1 MKTTF
6 FAVVASVGMLAGCA
20 ATKPAGAGPLGDISG
35 RTTGRL
41 QEMHEGLAA
50 KTRNYTP
57 TTTKEKVTNKR
68 KLGTFNDELMQWD
81 LRALAQV
88 EEELIKR
95 WKDGDAKAHF
105 EGIEQKAGLAPA
117 AAENPPAPAGPDNPQ
132 P

>member
-1 MKTTF
+1 
-6 FAVVASVGMLAGCA
+6 
-20 ATKPAGAGPLGDISG
+20 
-35 RTTGRL
+35 
-41 QEMHEGLAA
+41 
-50 KTRNYTP
+50 
-57 TTTKEKVTNKR
+57 
-68 KLGTFNDELMQWD
+68 MQWD